1 MEWEHGLAL
10 GNVSITITIKGMRS
24 KEYVADLRLTYACGA
39 LLNLMGNAH
48 MQARRICS

>member
-10 GNVSITITIKGMRS
+10 GNISIAIMIKGTRS
-24 KEYVADLRLTYACGA
+24 KEYVVDLRLTYACGA
-39 LLNLMGNAH
+39 SLNLMGTAH